1 MQCAAL
7 QPSGQEGEAAAVRH
21 GFTTGSCAAA
31 AAKAASHMLLTGET
45 LSEVSI
51 TTPKGLVYTAELE
64 QIIRTENSV
73 ICGVQKDGGDD
84 PDVTTG
90 LIVLA
95 EVSFD
100 TRSGSAGGKSTD
112 NSAGDDRK
120 EQAGKTERVF
130 IDGGKGV
137 GRVTMPGL
145 DQPVGNAAIN
155 SVPREMIRREVES
168 ILEKTGMDCRLRVII
183 SIPGGEEVAARTF
196 NPRLG
201 ITGGLSVLGTSGVV
215 EPMSAQALL
224 DTIRVELRQKKA
236 LGAPV
241 AAMTPGNYGL
251 DFMKQTYGFDLDQSV
266 KCSNFIGAS
275 VDMAAELGFSKILLT
290 GHIGKMIKVSGG
302 IMNTHSHEADC
313 RMELLAA
320 AGLRAGAD
328 PDVLRELLGAATTD
342 EAVRILTE
350 KGCLHAVMEQVMD
363 RIRFYLQARCGG
375 KLQTECIVYS
385 SVEGLLGMTGGA
397 MDLLEEIRG
406 FYASS
411 QR

>member
-1 MQCAAL
+1 M
-7 QPSGQEGEAAAVRH
+7 RH

-31 AAKAASHMLLTGET
+31 AAKAAAHMLLTGEELT
-45 LSEVSI
+45 EVSI
-51 TTPKGLVYTAELE
+51 TTPKGLVYTAELT
-64 QIIRTENSV
+64 QIVRREDRVS
-73 ICGVQKDGGDD
+73 CGVRKDGGDD

-95 EVSFD
+95 EVSFMKHTCGD
-100 TRSGSAGGKSTD
+100 ESREEGAWQEKTCEEENHYGKAQPESY
-112 NSAGDDRK
+112 
-120 EQAGKTERVF
+120 QIL
-130 IDGGKGV
+130 IDGGEGV

-155 SVPREMIRREVES
+155 SVPRQMIRREVES
-168 ILEKTGMDCRLRVII
+168 VLRRTGKCCALQVII

-241 AAMTPGNYGL
+241 AALTPGNYGL
-251 DFMKQTYGFDLDQSV
+251 DFMRQAYGFDLDRSV
-266 KCSNFIGAS
+266 KCSNFVGAS
-275 VDMAAELGFSKILLT
+275 IDMAVELGFPKLLLT
-290 GHIGKMIKVSGG
+290 GHLGKMIKVSGG

-320 AGLRAGAD
+320 AGLRAGVD
-328 PDVLRELLGAATTD
+328 PGILRELLGAATTD
-342 EAVRILTE
+342 EAVRILAQE
-350 KGCLHAVMEQVMD
+350 GLLECVMEQVMQ
-363 RIRFYLQARCGG
+363 RIAFYLNARAAGA
-375 KLQTECIVYS
+375 LQIECIVYS
-385 SVEGLLGMTGGA
+385 SVQGLLGMTEGA
-397 MDLLEEIRG
+397 MGLLEEIRA
-406 FYASS
+406 FYEENEPDV
-411 QR
+411 